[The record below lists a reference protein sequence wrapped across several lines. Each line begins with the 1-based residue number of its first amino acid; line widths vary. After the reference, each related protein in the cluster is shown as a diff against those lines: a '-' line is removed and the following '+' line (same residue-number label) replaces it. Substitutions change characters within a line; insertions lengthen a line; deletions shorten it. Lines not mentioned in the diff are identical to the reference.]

1 MNGKAPSALIGI
13 DVGTSGVKV
22 VAVSTDG
29 RLLAVSGAA
38 YELYAPKSGY
48 AEQHPEDWWQ
58 ATITAVRDLTAKLQ
72 AAEGGMDI
80 LAIGLSGQMHGLV
93 PLDNDGR
100 PVRPA
105 IIWCDLRTVEQAA
118 WIERELGRE
127 RVIGLTENP
136 PLANFTATRLL
147 WMRQHEPEAY
157 ARIASFLL
165 PKDYIGFRLTGVR
178 ATDVCDASGTL
189 LFDVAH
195 RTWSEEMCRALDIPL
210 AWLPQVF
217 ESGEITGHVTPAAAD
232 LLGLPAGIP
241 VVAGAGDQGAGA
253 VGLGIVNPG
262 TVSVVLGTSGVVL
275 TPSARPV
282 RDPLGRV
289 HTFCHAVPGQ
299 WFTMGVTQAAGGSLQ
314 WYRRQLA
321 QLEDATALLSGQD
334 VYDLLT
340 REAAKAPAGAGGVLF
355 LPYLLGERTPHLDA
369 DARGSWVGLDW
380 RHGRSEMVRAVLEGV
395 AFSLRECWSCLA
407 DSGLAA
413 DTWRVSGGGAKGR
426 LWVEILASV
435 LQRPIQIV
443 HGIEGPAFGA
453 AILAA
458 VGAGVVEPQG
468 MADWIEVADVVEP
481 NSAWQSLYDRQY
493 GLYQQAYQALKPVFP
508 ALRALAGESQ
518 A

>member
-1 MNGKAPSALIGI
+1 MTEKAPSVLLGI

-22 VAVSTDG
+22 VAVSAYG
-29 RLLAVSGAA
+29 RLLAAAGAT

-58 ATITAVRDLTAKLQ
+58 ATVTAVHDLMDKLRAKD
-72 AAEGGMDI
+72 GDPDI
-80 LAIGLSGQMHGLV
+80 VAIGLSGQMHGLV
-93 PLDNDGR
+93 PLDQDGK

-105 IIWCDLRTVEQAA
+105 IIWCDLRTVAEAE
-118 WIERELGRE
+118 WIEREMGRDT
-127 RVIGLTENP
+127 VIRLTENP

-165 PKDYIGFRLTGVR
+165 PKDYVGFRMTGVR

-189 LFDVAH
+189 LFNVAA
-195 RTWSEEMCRALDIPL
+195 RNWSEEMCKALDIPM

-217 ESGEITGHVTPAAAD
+217 ESGSVAGRVTPEAAGV
-232 LLGLPAGIP
+232 LGIPPGVP

-253 VGLGIVNPG
+253 IGLGIVDPG

-275 TPSARPV
+275 SPSNHPI

-321 QLEDATALLSGQD
+321 QVEDAAASLSGQD

-340 REAAKAPAGAGGVLF
+340 REAAQAEAGAGGVLF

-369 DARGSWVGLDW
+369 DARGSWIGLDW
-380 RHGRSEMVRAVLEGV
+380 RHGRPEMVRAVLEGV
-395 AFSLRECWSCLA
+395 AFSLRDCWACLA
-407 DSGLAA
+407 ASGMAA

-435 LQRPIQIV
+435 LGRPIQIV
-443 HGIEGPAFGA
+443 HGIEGPAYGA

-458 VGAGVVEPQG
+458 LGAGVIGLEDI
-468 MADWIEVADVVEP
+468 AAWIEVADTVAP
-481 NSAWQSLYDRQY
+481 NLTWQSRYDRQY
-493 GLYQQAYQALKPVFP
+493 RLYQEAYQALKPVFSS
-508 ALRALAGESQ
+508 LRALDA
-518 A
+518 

>member
-1 MNGKAPSALIGI
+1 VTGKALSALIGI

-29 RLLAVSGAA
+29 KLLATAGAT
-38 YELYAPKSGY
+38 YDLHAPKSGY
-48 AEQHPEDWWQ
+48 AEQNPDDWWQ
-58 ATITAVRDLTAKLQ
+58 ATISAFRQVHDCLQ
-72 AAEGGMDI
+72 TDSPAGVDI

-93 PLDNDGR
+93 PLDEDGR

-105 IIWCDLRTVEQAA
+105 IIWCDLRTVAEAQ
-118 WIERELGRE
+118 WIEQELGRE
-127 RVIGLTENP
+127 QVIRWTENP

-147 WMRQHEPEAY
+147 WMRQHEPAAY
-157 ARIASFLL
+157 ARIRSFLL
-165 PKDYIGFRLTGVR
+165 PKDYVGFRLTGIR

-195 RTWSEEMCRALDIPL
+195 RSWSKEMCQALDIPQ

-217 ESGEITGHVTPAAAD
+217 ESGDVVGRVTRESAD
-232 LLGLPAGIP
+232 LLGIPAGTP

-253 VGLGIVNPG
+253 IGLGIVNPG

-275 TPSARPV
+275 TPSTHPV
-282 RDPLGRV
+282 RDPAGRV

-321 QLEDATALLSGQD
+321 QLEDAAAGLSGQD

-340 REAAKAPAGAGGVLF
+340 AEASRVEAGAGGVLF

-369 DARGSWVGLDW
+369 DARAAWVGLDW
-380 RHGRSEMVRAVLEGV
+380 RHGRPEMVRAVLEGV
-395 AFSLRECWSCLA
+395 AFSLRECWTCLA
-407 DSGLAA
+407 ESGLTA
-413 DTWRVSGGGAKGR
+413 DIWRVSGGGAKGR

-435 LQRPIQIV
+435 LGRPIQIV

-458 VGAGVVEPQG
+458 IGAGVVRPDG
-468 MADWIEVADVVEP
+468 ISAWIDVADTVWP
-481 NSAWQSLYDRQY
+481 NAAWQSRYDRQY
-493 GLYQQAYQALKPVFP
+493 GLYQEAYRSLKSVFQQ
-508 ALRALAGESQ
+508 LRALAD
-518 A
+518 